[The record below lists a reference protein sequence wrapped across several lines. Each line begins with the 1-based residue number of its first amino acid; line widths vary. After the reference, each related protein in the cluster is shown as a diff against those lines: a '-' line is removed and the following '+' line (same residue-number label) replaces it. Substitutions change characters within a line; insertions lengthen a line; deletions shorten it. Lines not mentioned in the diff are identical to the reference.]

1 MARAKQLIGKIMR
14 SKGEVFTVADA
25 AICLDLSS
33 EDTAKTLARW
43 AKQGWLIRLKR
54 GLYAVVAIDASSTER
69 VLAEPWVLIP
79 QLFKSCY
86 VGGWSAAEHWGLT
99 EQIFYDICVV
109 SDSARVKKTQRV
121 QNINFVATKVSSER
135 LFGSK
140 VIWKNNTKV
149 MVSDPHKT
157 IVDMLY
163 DPLLGGGIQHVVDC
177 FREYQQSEYRDFIK
191 LGDYAERM
199 RSGAILKRLGFLAE
213 RDLGREHVLTT
224 FCAKALSQG
233 NAYLDPKQKGG
244 RLITRWRLLV
254 PDSYKE

>member
-33 EDTAKTLARW
+33 DDTAKTLARW
-43 AKQGWLIRLKR
+43 AKQGWLMRLKR

-109 SDSARVKKTQRV
+109 SDSARVKKTHRV

-163 DPLLGGGIQHVVDC
+163 DPLLGGGIQFPSTWRRNAVAVRRKPC
-177 FREYQQSEYRDFIK
+177 
-191 LGDYAERM
+191 GP
-199 RSGAILKRLGFLAE
+199 
-213 RDLGREHVLTT
+213 
-224 FCAKALSQG
+224 CAKPAGGSCCDQGLLVLRDQGPAVHGIRFEVPSAALDRG
-233 NAYLDPKQKGG
+233 GYCRLDLDPATCENVYVI
-244 RLITRWRLLV
+244 REW
-254 PDSYKE
+254 